1 MINIW
6 NKFLLSGVALL
17 SALVVTVEAKGQS
30 NHFKTGKN
38 LEIQYNIL
46 KELNESFVDT
56 IDMEKLINAGILSM
70 LESLDPYTEYLSD
83 DDDDNDTF
91 ELMRTA
97 TYGGIGSL
105 IKKIDSLG
113 VVISQPYWGSPAVK
127 FGLEPGDIILK
138 INGADVK
145 PLTAD
150 ECSARM
156 KGQPGTEVTFL
167 VRKVR
172 SGKEEEIKV
181 TRDRVHIPDVSY
193 SGLLQDATGYIKLDA
208 FTEGG
213 ARDVKKSLLE
223 LKKKG
228 MKRLVLDLR
237 GNGGGIMEEAVNILA
252 LFLPKGTE
260 VVSAKGRVPEANFTF
275 LTTTEPVDTLM
286 PLMVLVNSGSASSSE
301 IVAGA
306 LQDLDRAVIL
316 GTRTYGKGL
325 VQAFRSVGYNGKLK
339 LTTSKYYTP
348 SGRCVQAID
357 YSNRNSDG
365 SVGQV
370 PDSLKKEFKTKLGR
384 PVFDGGGITPDIEIK
399 GEQYSRPA
407 VSLVLNDI
415 LGDYAIQYYAK
426 NTKIAPATEFKLTDP
441 EYSDFVKYAAA
452 RDFDSRSGALALVD
466 QMLKVAKNE
475 NIYEMNKTEF
485 DALEKKLA
493 ISKEEMLKV
502 KKDEFQPLL
511 EEEIAQKYYFTA
523 GRIESILRND
533 KQLQKAVETW
543 DSMK

>member
-1 MINIW
+1 MNVFG
-6 NKFLLSGVALL
+6 KFLVSGVILVSAVTLSGTAVA
-17 SALVVTVEAKGQS
+17 QS
-30 NHFKTGKN
+30 NGFKTGKN

-46 KELNESFVDT
+46 KELSGNYVDT
-56 IDMEKLINAGILSM
+56 IDMEKLLQVGINAM
-70 LESLDPYTEYLSD
+70 LNSLDPYTEYLPEED
-83 DDDDNDTF
+83 DDETF

-97 TYGGIGSL
+97 TYGGIGST
-105 IKKIDSLG
+105 IKKVDSLG
-113 VVISQPYWGSPAVK
+113 VIIAQPYAGSPAVK

-145 PLTAD
+145 PLSAD

-167 VRKVR
+167 IRKAR
-172 SGKEEEIKV
+172 TGKEIEIKV
-181 TRDRVHIPDVSY
+181 VRDRVHIPDVSY
-193 SGLLQDATGYIKLDA
+193 AGMLDAATGYIKLDA

-213 ARDVKKSLLE
+213 SKDVKKALLD
-223 LKKKG
+223 LKGKG
-228 MKRLVLDLR
+228 AQKLVLDLR

-260 VVSAKGRVPEANFTF
+260 VVSAKGRAPEANFSYKTS
-275 LTTTEPVDTLM
+275 TEPVDTLL

-306 LQDLDRAVIL
+306 LQDLDRAVIM

-325 VQAFRSVGYNGKLK
+325 VQAFRPTGYNGKLK

-357 YSNRNSDG
+357 YTSRNEDG
-365 SVGQV
+365 SVGVV
-370 PDSLKKEFKTKLGR
+370 PDSLKKEFKTRLGR
-384 PVFDGGGITPDIEIK
+384 PVYDGGGVAPDTEIK

-415 LGDYAIQYYAK
+415 LGDYANKYYARVQS
-426 NTKIAPATEFKLTDP
+426 IAPATTFKLTDA
-441 EYSDFVKYAAA
+441 EYADFVKYAAT
-452 RDFDSRSGALALVD
+452 RNFDSRSGALAFVD
-466 QMLKVAKNE
+466 QMIKVVKGE
-475 NIYEMNKTEF
+475 NLYETNKAEF
-485 DALEKKLA
+485 DALEKKLS

-502 KKDEFQPLL
+502 KRDEFQPLL
-511 EEEIAQKYYFTA
+511 EEEIVQKYYFTA

-533 KQLQKAVETW
+533 KQLHQAVEQW
-543 DSMK
+543 NAKK